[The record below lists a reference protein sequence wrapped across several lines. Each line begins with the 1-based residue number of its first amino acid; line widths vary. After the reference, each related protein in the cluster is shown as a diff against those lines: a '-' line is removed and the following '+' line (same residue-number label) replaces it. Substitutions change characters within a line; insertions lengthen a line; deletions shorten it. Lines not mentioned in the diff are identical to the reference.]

1 MRDDEPL
8 LSALCK
14 APVARRLDVLGVA
27 DGVSV
32 EPDRSHRPRPTRGRT
47 PW

>member
-14 APVARRLDVLGVA
+14 APVARRLDVPGVA
-27 DGVSV
+27 DG
-32 EPDRSHRPRPTRGRT
+32 DRAC
-47 PW
+47 